1 FEIKGETQSSDT
13 LPKVRLV
20 DADFESLNET
30 PISINTDLVENMRTD
45 TTLLGPIE
53 SLQAGEN
60 KVLIWKRAEF

>member
-1 FEIKGETQSSDT
+1 M
-13 LPKVRLV
+13 
-20 DADFESLNET
+20 

-60 KVLIWKRAEF
+60 KVLIWKRTEI